1 MEDGR
6 SAAEQRSISKIP
18 PPREMVQNRFKTGS
32 KQVQNRF
39 KTGSKQ
45 VQNRFKTGSKQQN
58 KGFLSVSFY
67 ER

>member
-45 VQNRFKTGSKQQN
+45 VQNRFKTA
-58 KGFLSVSFY
+58 
-67 ER
+67 E